1 MLKRIIAIG
10 IVVTLCSLQLNAA
23 PAKDS
28 TAKIVGKVQFKS
40 EKRPDLPP
48 MNIGNAEV
56 WLYYQKDGRVDS
68 LFTTTDIKGNF
79 YLRNIRPQRIGI
91 KVHYTGY
98 EPISGV
104 YEVEAGD
111 NVFYFTLK
119 RQVKTLDAAKVVA
132 EIPLIKQ
139 IQDTTVYNTQAVKT
153 VYDESLRGVLEQLP
167 GFKLTDDGITVDG
180 EKVKRTYVNGT
191 LVFGDRVTSAI
202 DALKADEVTQVK
214 VYDELSA
221 EDRHR
226 GNHNAR
232 KVRVLDIITKD
243 KLLKMDLASAGIA
256 AGADF
261 SPQARYA
268 AAAAAAHHS
277 EKLETHVMVSTNNI
291 NLARTPFISEA
302 RIDKLINQTSALDS
316 YKEITDI
323 KLSADKFWKS
333 RDFGNKATLTYTF
346 ANVYSK
352 SASTALKEYF
362 EGEGTPAQTVLD
374 TLSQRAVDKKHRA
387 KIEFTLN
394 DTPLKSI
401 FVNLEGGIGEN
412 SSSGYVGNLTKIQ
425 GYGDTRI
432 HQNTGSDI
440 RNYDA
445 MFNLSWTNKDNV
457 KWEPLFGLSGSISN
471 SNALSWNVDTAA
483 SSFLKRDLS
492 SDAYGR
498 SAMAQFVASTR
509 CRLVNTEAKTSN
521 LSLHFVSTYN
531 FSRHKQISLDEYNVP
546 EPVMDIAASHD
557 YTRNQ
562 LQNTLSVEWDTSA
575 GRRSFNS
582 YIALVSTYLFNK
594 EIIPTVFE
602 KNKPYTSLEFGLFYQ
617 LPDLLL
623 RFGSFAETP
632 SIEQISNRVSDANP
646 LSLVAGNPN
655 LKQAYKM
662 ELSLQYKPR
671 TKKYNNGAAGSFS
684 ANLNANYTFNPMV
697 QSVRYFSEATVL
709 DAWDGYVAQPGAML
723 HSYDNSKMPRW
734 MVNAS
739 LGYSIIALK
748 NRLNVSFSLNDIYN
762 HGPLFYGGEIVP
774 IDDNSTGL
782 TAVVTFKPSKS
793 LSLMN
798 SASAAYIVS
807 SREGEL
813 LSGRMRFGER
823 FNGTWFITKRIK
835 LGADYSFTGY
845 NYTAGLGRDHYLHI
859 LNSGIDFILLKDS
872 ALTVGLWGYDLLNS
886 GSLYTTEINSAMMS
900 QTWTPTYGRNLM
912 FKIIYTFRKK

>member
-1 MLKRIIAIG
+1 MRKLLSLLVILLLP
-10 IVVTLCSLQLNAA
+10 TLLAAA

-28 TAKIVGKVQFKS
+28 TAKIVGKVQLKS

-48 MNIGNAEV
+48 VNMGNAEV

-68 LFTTTDIKGNF
+68 LFTTTDHNGNF
-79 YLRNIRPQRIGI
+79 YFRNIRPQRIGI

-98 EPISGV
+98 ETISGV

-119 RQVKTLDAAKVVA
+119 RHVKTLDAAKVVA

-139 IQDTTVYNTQAVKT
+139 IQDTTVYNTQAVKA
-153 VYDESLRGVLEQLP
+153 VYDESRRGVLEQLP

-226 GNHNAR
+226 GNRNAR

-243 KLLKMDLASAGIA
+243 KILKMDLASAGIA

-261 SPQARYA
+261 SPRARYA

-291 NLARTPFISEA
+291 NLASTPFISETQ
-302 RIDKLINQTSALDS
+302 IDKLISQSSALDS
-316 YKEITDI
+316 YKENTNI
-323 KLSADKFWKS
+323 KLSVDKFWKS

-346 ANVYSK
+346 SNVYSK

-374 TLSQRAVDKKHRA
+374 TLSQRAVDKEHRM
-387 KIEFTLN
+387 ELWLNLN
-394 DTPLKSI
+394 DTPIKTITGVIAASI
-401 FVNLEGGIGEN
+401 NIGEDN
-412 SSSGYVGNLTKIQ
+412 AYHDNLTKIQ
-425 GYGDTRI
+425 GMEGSRL
-432 HQNTGSDI
+432 HQNSGGRR
-440 RNYDA
+440 RNYSLGGGLA
-445 MFNLSWTNKDNV
+445 WTNNDNV
-457 KWEPLFGLSGSISN
+457 DWRPTLGIEFDFEN
-471 SNALSWNVDTAA
+471 NNNLSWNVDTVPT
-483 SSFLKRDLS
+483 SFLKRNLT
-492 SDAYGR
+492 SDGLGHSEDILFNARIGR
-498 SAMAQFVASTR
+498 RIS
-509 CRLVNTEAKTSN
+509 NTETKTSN
-521 LSLHFVSTYN
+521 LS
-531 FSRHKQISLDEYNVP
+531 FSASSHYTHSKQRQISLDEYNVY
-546 EPVMDIAASHD
+546 EPVMDLASSFD
-557 YTRNQ
+557 YTSHN
-562 LQNTLSVEWDTSA
+562 LTNSLGLSYN
-575 GRRSFNS
+575 G
-582 YIALVSTYLFNK
+582 YK
-594 EIIPTVFE
+594 
-602 KNKPYTSLEFGLFYQ
+602 KG
-617 LPDLLL
+617 
-623 RFGSFAETP
+623 FGSFDAMVSANHTKLIKKELLPGEFTSDKPFIYPVVDLGWTGKTAMVRLTSHAEIP

-655 LKQAYKM
+655 LKQAYKV
-662 ELSLQYKPR
+662 EFSAQYKPR
-671 TKKYNNGAAGSFS
+671 TKKYTNGAAGSFS
-684 ANLNANYTFNPMV
+684 ASLNASCTLNPIV
-697 QSVRYFSEATVL
+697 QSVRYFSEASVL
-709 DAWDGYVAQPGAML
+709 DDRDGYVAQPGAML
-723 HSYDNSKMPRW
+723 HSYDNSKLPRW
-734 MVNAS
+734 TASAS
-739 LGYSIIALK
+739 LGYGIIALK
-748 NRLNVSFSLNDIYN
+748 NKLNVSLSLSDSYS

-782 TAVVTFKPSKS
+782 TAVMTYRPSKS

-798 SASAAYIVS
+798 TASAAYLVS
-807 SREGEL
+807 SRTGEL

-823 FNGTWFITKRIK
+823 FNGTWFITKRIR

-845 NYTAGLGRDHYLHI
+845 NYTAGVGRDNYLHI
-859 LNSGIDFILLKDS
+859 LNSGIDFILLKGRS
-872 ALTVGLWGYDLLNS
+872 LSVGLWGYDLLNS

-912 FKIIYTFRKK
+912 VKVVYIFRKH